1 MFMFISLGLV
11 AVAALIVLVGALIGV
26 LRGLKKTIASFVAIV
41 ISFIVALA
49 TTLIVCSPDIGILS
63 SVVDII
69 KGYIPLEAMEGM
81 VDIIGID
88 SLLVYYVSMFL
99 SPIVFFAVFLIA
111 LVILS
116 IIAMIVV
123 KFIAKKKDFSK
134 VAKRLGGLGLGA
146 LCGIIISMLV
156 LMPIVGM
163 LDIAA
168 KVGETEKLG
177 PELVGEE
184 ISALLEEASDDVAL
198 KFMDIYCG
206 WIYDGL
212 ASANFK
218 GETVSLED
226 DAVALIGVLT
236 EIENLAAGSEG
247 FGQKQVDA
255 LNNIIDNID
264 KSPMLRDTLA
274 TLLSE
279 MANTWLEGEEF
290 MGISKMEGGELLNPV
305 IDKILGVIAESNKDN
320 ISADMKT
327 LTGILGIF
335 VEHDMFAN
343 SGDYKALL
351 KTMGG
356 EGVITELIAVS
367 NANPRMSFISD
378 DITKLSVKALAST
391 IGIPE
396 DEEERYDL
404 LMSEIADA
412 LNNTKNMADEE
423 RLEAVE
429 ADIAEAL
436 LDYGVEV
443 EGQASIDITKSIIED
458 LGNKD
463 KVSADD
469 VSEFFIMYSVADSNA
484 DSANSDEGADYEF
497 LSDTDGFT
505 FEINPDGTIS
515 VNGKVLKNYNL
526 DNYVESGAYKLG
538 KDHTDIGGAASLYS
552 AESMKSSLLTLS
564 DILKN
569 IKMYSECDNPDE
581 AAEKMSEM
589 LIFAAENFNID
600 GGLTSSQLI
609 KNMGELLDMMHKCEL
624 FGNQATADMV
634 KAIFQSK
641 DVRDEIGL
649 SYSEIGTFTD
659 KLNDTA
665 TSKDESDYASVTQ
678 SISQTLDVVDKIND
692 KDTDKEERREATE
705 DLISNMSP
713 DKAELL
719 STMTTPSMM
728 TKYGACE
735 EKADTVSESV
745 SILFKNMA
753 DFAEYTEQGAG
764 SEEYAREANAVNTV
778 LLLLMDSTNSEATS
792 LFNTDDS
799 EGKTGVSAD
808 EYVEL
813 LVTSEVVSATLL
825 STVEDDDN
833 RNDPFGIKSSAEDEE
848 ILVGALENYYVANKT
863 DGDNTELISKLE
875 AIAIVTNI
883 TVPEFN

>member
-1 MFMFISLGLV
+1 MFMIISLGLV
-11 AVAALIVLVGALIGV
+11 AIAALIILIGALIGV
-26 LRGLKKTIASFVAIV
+26 IRGLKKTIASLVAIV
-41 ISFIVALA
+41 ISFVAALA
-49 TTLIVCSPDIGILS
+49 TALIVCSPELGILAGI
-63 SVVDII
+63 VGQI
-69 KGYIPLEAMEGM
+69 KSYIPL
-81 VDIIGID
+81 DILGEIVKVVPID
-88 SLLVYYVSMFL
+88 TLLVYYVSMFI

-123 KFIAKKKDFSK
+123 RFIAKNKDFSK
-134 VAKRLGGLGLGA
+134 VSKRLGGLFLGA
-146 LCGIIISMLV
+146 LCGILISMLV
-156 LMPIVGM
+156 LMPVVGM
-163 LDIAA
+163 LDIGA

-177 PELVGEE
+177 SELLGED
-184 ISALLEEASDDVAL
+184 IAALLAEASDDVVL
-198 KFMDIYCG
+198 KFMNIYCG

-226 DAVALIGVLT
+226 DAVALISILT

-255 LNNIIDNID
+255 LNAIIDSID
-264 KSPMLRDTLA
+264 KSPILRDTLA
-274 TLLSE
+274 TMLSE

-290 MGISKMEGGELLNPV
+290 MGISKMDGGELLNPI
-305 IDKILGVIAESNKDN
+305 IDKILGVIAESDKDN

-327 LTGILGIF
+327 LTGILGLF
-335 VEHDMFAN
+335 VKHDMFAN

-351 KTMGG
+351 KAMGDG
-356 EGVITELIAVS
+356 GVITELIAVS

-396 DEEERYDL
+396 DEDERYDL
-404 LMSEIADA
+404 LMNEIADA
-412 LNNTKNMADEE
+412 LNNSKDLSQEE
-423 RLEAVE
+423 RLAAVE

-443 EGQASIDITKSIIED
+443 EGQASLNIAGGIIAD
-458 LGNKD
+458 LGDKD

-469 VSEFFIMYSVADSNA
+469 VSEFFIMYSVADTNA
-484 DSANSDEGADYEF
+484 DSVKADDGSNYEL
-497 LSDTDGFT
+497 LSQTDKFT
-505 FEINPDGTIS
+505 FKINPDGTIS
-515 VNGKVLKNYNL
+515 VNGRVLKNYNL
-526 DNYVESGAYKLG
+526 DNYAESGAYRLG
-538 KDHTDIGGAASLYS
+538 KNHVDIGGASSLYS
-552 AESMKSSLLTLS
+552 AKSMKSSLITLA

-569 IKMYSECDNPDE
+569 VKMYSECSDPD
-581 AAEKMSEM
+581 AAAQQMSDM
-589 LIFAAENFNID
+589 LIFAAESFDTD
-600 GGLTSSQLI
+600 GGLTSSQLV
-609 KNMGELLDMMHKCEL
+609 KNMGELLDMMHECEL

-641 DVRDEIGL
+641 DVRDEMGL
-649 SYSEIGTFTD
+649 SFSEIGNFTD

-665 TSKDESDYASVTQ
+665 RGEDGSYSSTTQ
-678 SISQTLDVVDKIND
+678 SISQTLVVVDKIND
-692 KDTDKEERREATE
+692 KNTDKEERREATE
-705 DLISNMSP
+705 QLMSNMTPSN
-713 DKAELL
+713 AELL

-728 TKYGACE
+728 IKYGAKE
-735 EKADTVSESV
+735 EKAATVSDSV
-745 SILFKNMA
+745 SDLFRNMA
-753 DFAEYTEQGAG
+753 DFAEYSGYGEG

-778 LLLLMDSTNSEATS
+778 LMLVMDSTDSEES
-792 LFNTDDS
+792 YLFARDGS

-813 LVTSEVVSATLL
+813 LVTSEVVSTTLL
-825 STVEDDDN
+825 TTVEKDSD
-833 RNDPFGIKSSAEDEE
+833 DPFGINAGPEDEE
-848 ILVGALENYYVANKT
+848 MLLTAIDNYYNENKT

-883 TVPEFN
+883 PIPEFN